1 MMGSDCKIKNQRRMT
16 TSARHSVFCIL
27 AAFFGCLLAS
37 CSSPKPPATIPR
49 PAPRVVDTQ
58 QGIASLY
65 TDHRTASGERFSA
78 AALTAAHRH
87 WPLGC
92 LVRCTNLH
100 NGRWVVV
107 RINDRGPYIRGRI
120 IDLTPKAAD
129 VIGLTRSQGI
139 CRVRIDRLQ

>member
-1 MMGSDCKIKNQRRMT
+1 MKNQSRMT
-16 TSARHSVFCIL
+16 AISRHSVFCFL
-27 AAFFGCLLAS
+27 AAPLGFLLSS
-37 CSSPKPPATIPR
+37 CSSPAPKPAASKPAAI
-49 PAPRVVDTQ
+49 VVDTQ

-65 TDHRTASGERFSA
+65 TDHHTASGERFSA
-78 AALTAAHRH
+78 HALTAAHRH

-92 LVRCTNLH
+92 LVRCTNVH

-129 VIGLTRSQGI
+129 AIGLTRAQGI